1 MEEEYPV
8 CITVTR
14 LEFAIL
20 LEIIVALLLT
30 TVKCQTSKS
39 KSNVLFFKLLFSPSM
54 GGMLNFAI
62 LLIAAAVV

>member
-20 LEIIVALLLT
+20 LEIRVALLLT

-39 KSNVLFFKLLFSPSM
+39 NVLFFKLLFSPSI